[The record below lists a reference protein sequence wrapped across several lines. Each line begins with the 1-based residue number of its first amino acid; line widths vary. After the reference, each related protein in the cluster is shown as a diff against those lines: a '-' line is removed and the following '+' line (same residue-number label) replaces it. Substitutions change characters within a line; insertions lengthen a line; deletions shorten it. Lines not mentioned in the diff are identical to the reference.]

1 MLTTLPF
8 CVQLTKLKPL
18 LAVAVTVTE
27 LPAANVPPPLTV
39 PSALGEALT
48 ATVYCVAAVVELA
61 RVALVVELACVA
73 LTIKVAARL
82 VWLKLMLAMY
92 VPGLRLFALALIEK
106 VMVFPDFV
114 AVPDVDEA
122 VSQFGTLVIE

>member
-1 MLTTLPF
+1 VLTTLPF
-8 CVQLTKLKPL
+8 WVQLTKLKPL

-48 ATVYCVAAVVELA
+48 ATVS
-61 RVALVVELACVA
+61 CVA
-73 LTIKVAARL
+73 LTVRVARRL
-82 VWLKLMLAMY
+82 WLLKLMLPVY
-92 VPGLRLFALALIEK
+92 VPALRLFALELIEK
-106 VMVFPDFV
+106 VTVVPDLV

-122 VSQFGTLVIE
+122 VSQFGTLLIE